1 MRALQEALERHR
13 IPCERSPR
21 GSPKRPSTPSSLR
34 LFQQLV
40 DLGYLS
46 MVPADKG
53 GTVLQGPVES
63 ELIENFE
70 DFKQI
75 SKFTRRVLVNHL
87 VKTTSLLN
95 LVHTR

>member
-1 MRALQEALERHR
+1 
-13 IPCERSPR
+13 
-21 GSPKRPSTPSSLR
+21 
-34 LFQQLV
+34 
-40 DLGYLS
+40 